1 MLKQFTIN
9 ANSVKMCEVNTC
21 PDIITVRCLVNV
33 YLEKKPFLF
42 FQRRRRRHSI
52 RFSFGT
58 CIGRVFAMLI
68 NEICLNLPAKK
79 RREKKTI
86 LVARKEAIFYGNNSV
101 LCVPNV
107 SG

>member
-1 MLKQFTIN
+1 
-9 ANSVKMCEVNTC
+9 
-21 PDIITVRCLVNV
+21 
-33 YLEKKPFLF
+33 
-42 FQRRRRRHSI
+42 
-52 RFSFGT
+52 
-58 CIGRVFAMLI
+58 MLI

-107 SG
+107 SD